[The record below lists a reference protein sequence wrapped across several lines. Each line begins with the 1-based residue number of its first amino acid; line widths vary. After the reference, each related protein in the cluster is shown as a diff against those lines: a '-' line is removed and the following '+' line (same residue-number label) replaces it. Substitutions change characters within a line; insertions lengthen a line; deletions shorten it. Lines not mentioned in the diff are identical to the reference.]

1 MMKGTKPVYWL
12 SLASIIDW
20 IIVISKNFQGFF
32 IQKLPRHFNEREAL
46 VQREALEVKFMK
58 GKKRLDWDQKDKPI

>member
-1 MMKGTKPVYWL
+1 MMKKGQNLYWL

-32 IQKLPRHFNEREAL
+32 IQKHPRHFNEREAL

-58 GKKRLDWDQKDKPI
+58 GKKRLELGYWQ